1 MGFMNRPGNMGG
13 DWETVGGGAW
23 HAGQRVDPGGWT
35 YSTNYSGKIPEGART
50 FNPNTPPGQRDPR
63 TGAPL
68 HMNPLWTQ
76 GGSEYYW
83 LNEDGTPAGSTGF
96 TGSNVSNA
104 PWNATPQ
111 VRGGGSQIGQQGGG
125 GGQPG
130 GMGQYGGGGGGQ
142 QFGLGGGGQQG
153 QGNWGSP
160 YSTANSGWG
169 GPSGGQPQSPWGGG
183 TPQLGGQGP
192 SSYIAGLMNSM
203 YGRGTGQ
210 GGDSQGYGGWG
221 GLQTN
226 QAWR

>member
-1 MGFMNRPGNMGG
+1 MPGMGGGYDPNMGGINQGGPGPAPGALTDAQRWVMQNRPGQQWYSPGNYPGGNNSNPGQQGGG
-13 DWETVGGGAW
+13 DWETAGGGAW
-23 HAGQRVDPGGWT
+23 NAGQRVDPGGWT

-111 VRGGGSQIGQQGGG
+111 VRGGGSQMGQQGGGG

-130 GMGQYGGGGGGQ
+130 GLGQYGGGGGGQ
-142 QFGLGGGGQQG
+142 QFGLGGGGQM
-153 QGNWGSP
+153 
-160 YSTANSGWG
+160 AN
-169 GPSGGQPQSPWGGG
+169 
-183 TPQLGGQGP
+183 
-192 SSYIAGLMNSM
+192 LMGSM
-203 YGRGTGQ
+203 YGNR
-210 GGDSQGYGGWG
+210 
-221 GLQTN
+221 
-226 QAWR
+226 RF